1 MWNSASNAIPT
12 VAFTATVCV
21 FSSFGQANEA
31 PLLAELPVYSASLKS
46 GDAWSTGGQVL
57 TEKLEQ
63 DVLNVGEMAQVI
75 KESLGLPNKDIAR
88 ILRVTRQTLHNYVTQ
103 NDEQTANASNR
114 SRVLELYGVVGML
127 RDKLPHS
134 PGAMAK
140 NYFVDGAS
148 LLDLLSSEELDVAK
162 IEILSNELAKKLNQN
177 KKGEAEV
184 NSVTLYQLTRH
195 A

>member
-21 FSSFGQANEA
+21 FSSFGQSVEA
-31 PLLAELPVYSASLKS
+31 PILAELPVYSASLKS

-57 TEKLEQ
+57 TGKLEQ
-63 DVLNVGEMAQVI
+63 DVLSVGEMAQLI

-114 SRVLELYGVVGML
+114 SRVLELYDAVGIL
-127 RDKLPHS
+127 RGKLPYS

-140 NYFVDGAS
+140 NYFVDGDS
-148 LLDLLSSEELDVAK
+148 LLDLLSNEELDVEK
-162 IEILSNELAKKLNQN
+162 IEILSRELAKKLNQN
-177 KKGEAEV
+177 KEEGAEV
-184 NSVTLYQLTRH
+184 NSATLYQLTKH